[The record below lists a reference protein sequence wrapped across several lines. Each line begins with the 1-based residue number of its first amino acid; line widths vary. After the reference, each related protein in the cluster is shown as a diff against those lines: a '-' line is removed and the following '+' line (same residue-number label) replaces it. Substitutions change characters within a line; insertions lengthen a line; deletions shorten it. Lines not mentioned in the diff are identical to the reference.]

1 MYQLSKL
8 LLKISATLFFSSSV
22 FAASVSVPIPSFP
35 VEKSNLETTAAST
48 YLAPSDYAK
57 APSYE
62 VEKQVSDFA
71 LKAIQS
77 NSVNLSPSKKTSTT
91 AANNATA
98 AQSLVTAAAAPP
110 QYTFS
115 GCTAFTLGT
124 GLYTSLTAQGQ
135 VKCFNTYSASDIKVV
150 AQATSQPAGVNYDLF
165 VYYYNPT
172 TGQQEFK
179 SSSTATGNVNEF
191 AAAKMLAGNYLV
203 YVQATTGSSA
213 TQFVVGAVGYSG
225 YDQYEANDAIAYA
238 TPVNGNKSMV
248 GNTDNAGDYDY
259 FAYTTETDQS
269 KLAVNLISAN
279 HSIQVLNGSTWMAA
293 NGLTFNVSTNTTY
306 YFRVFNI
313 AATNNVSVTYNLVL
327 SYPVES
333 LANAQVTNNENLTN
347 IGWGL
352 EVFSK
357 ITFTGTAVDSKQRI
371 VPYGAVNL
379 SFNSVIGTTTY
390 TYKSGANGAVNYTM
404 TFTPCTGGGYYGSGI
419 NSSSPPSFLYTG
431 MAAAVGVYQY
441 CSP

>member
-1 MYQLSKL
+1 
-8 LLKISATLFFSSSV
+8 V
-22 FAASVSVPIPSFP
+22 
-35 VEKSNLETTAAST
+35 
-48 YLAPSDYAK
+48 D
-57 APSYE
+57 
-62 VEKQVSDFA
+62 KQVSDFS

-191 AAAKMLAGNYLV
+191 AAAKMPAGNYLV

-213 TQFVVGAVGYSG
+213 TQFIVGAVGYSG

-238 TPVNGNKSMV
+238 TPVTGNKALI
-248 GNTDNAGDYDY
+248 GNTDNAGDFDY
-259 FAYTTETDQS
+259 YIYTTDSTQQF
-269 KLAVNLISAN
+269 LAINLTSTN
-279 HSIQVLNGSTWMAA
+279 HAVQVLSGSTWVAA
-293 NGLTFNVSTNTTY
+293 SGTYSVSANSNVY
-306 YFRVFNI
+306 VRVFNT
-313 AATNNVSVTYNLVL
+313 AATNNPSVNYTLVL

-333 LANAQVTNNENLTN
+333 LGNASVTNDENLTN

-352 EVFSK
+352 EVFSRIK
-357 ITFTGTAVDSKQRI
+357 FSGIAYDSKQRP
-371 VPYGAVNL
+371 VPFGVVRLRYIGVM
-379 SFNSVIGTTTY
+379 GTTTY
-390 TYKSGANGAVNYTM
+390 DYKSDVNGIVNYTM
-404 TFTPCTGGGYYGSGI
+404 SFTKCTGGGYYGTGI
-419 NSSSPPSFLYTG
+419 NGQTPGFWYSG
-431 MAAAVGVYQY
+431 MAGSVGVYQY